1 MVELEAGWS
10 AEVVA
15 SESDVVAIISAAVVK
30 VGPSVGSVVA
40 ETQTVVT

>member
-15 SESDVVAIISAAVVK
+15 SGLDAVAIISAAVVK

-40 ETQTVVT
+40 ETKIVVT